1 MKATYLTLALLI
13 VIAPLRPAAA
23 GQIGEAKAD
32 CDSTGCSSYAASE
45 RNPIVHPRL
54 IRKRRRPTTCTFAL
68 TDIPATTPVY
78 DPDGNPISVDGP
90 GRWFE
95 KRCETWMPNPDLQS
109 SPFVYRGEIRRGQ
122 TVDLVYLKIRPSDVA
137 ALKDEAFGSLPLPAP
152 EVVLS
157 PPADRVVVYAPMWL
171 AVDDPWEPRT
181 STVSVP
187 GVSVV
192 VSAYPVRVR
201 YQMGNGD
208 VVTCNGPGAKYDPG
222 LPDGGQHTDCSY
234 VYRRASAG
242 QPSTAEHPADRYGL
256 RATVDWQ
263 VTWSVVGAPGGG
275 DLGTVSRTSDP
286 VPVAV
291 GEIQTFNVRAAE
303 GTR

>member
-1 MKATYLTLALLI
+1 M
-13 VIAPLRPAAA
+13 V
-23 GQIGEAKAD
+23 
-32 CDSTGCSSYAASE
+32 
-45 RNPIVHPRL
+45 
-54 IRKRRRPTTCTFAL
+54 
-68 TDIPATTPVY
+68 
-78 DPDGNPISVDGP
+78 VDGT

-95 KRCETWMPNPDLQS
+95 KRCEQWIPDTDSTS
-109 SPFVYRGEIRRGQ
+109 SAFVYRGEIRRTE
-122 TVDLVYLKIRPSDVA
+122 TVDLVYLKVRPSDVA
-137 ALKDEAFGSLPLPAP
+137 GLKDEAFGSLPLPAP
-152 EVVLS
+152 QVVSS
-157 PPADRVVVYAPMWL
+157 PPPDRLVVNAPTWL
-171 AVDDPWEPRT
+171 AVDDSWQPRS

-201 YQMGNGD
+201 YEMGDGD
-208 VVTCNGPGAKYDPG
+208 VVTCNGPGAKYDPA
-222 LPDGGQHTDCSY
+222 LPDGARRTDCSY
-234 VYRRASAG
+234 VYRRSSAG
-242 QPSTAEHPADRYGL
+242 QSATAEHPADRYGL